1 MSIRKKINGN
11 FQVIA
16 TDGMTHITWSALKA
30 LRDGGKLIPGMFY
43 RITDYVTTTAQE
55 NTQSAGH
62 AFDVIV
68 RADSANILNENAT
81 AALHSG
87 DTYFA
92 GQKLESWKLKYC
104 LDNDSTR
111 FAWADTTNGKG
122 VIYQMIDER
131 ENDLPYDFKNIQ
143 FKRYKVTKYLV
154 NDAKYVIGVTSINSQ
169 ISNWPS
175 LRWGLISI
183 KSAEDANVAGSYWYS
198 AAGESVS
205 LQSSNLGDLRIKASS
220 SYGLFILSDGTEKW
234 FYTFSNFTSDSAEV
248 TDASLLNSIYKNK
261 FGYGSFNTYMGNS
274 TLNLGN
280 NILIGKNISSNT
292 IGNEFNSNTIDN
304 NFTNNTIGNKFSK
317 NIIGNYFAQNT
328 ICNEFR
334 LNVVCEY
341 FSNNCIQCNFA
352 VNMICQGF
360 GGNQIGANFSTNI
373 IGSEYSANNIGNN
386 FNYNTVDNQFKY
398 NIIGSYFSYNTVGN
412 GSTCNT
418 VGSSFDHNTVD
429 SGFSYNTVG
438 NQFNYNIVG
447 KAFSRNMV
455 GNGCNDNRI
464 GEYCNSNTIGNVFVS
479 STIGNKFSSNTI
491 GNACGSILIGAYYKF
506 NHFED
511 GCRNLYFNVDG
522 SSTSYVQ
529 KYRVLAGTA
538 LSASKPVGV
547 SAGST
552 VPINIKL
559 SVDGDDVDIGA
570 A

>member
-143 FKRYKVTKYLV
+143 FKRYKATKYLV
-154 NDAKYVIGVTSINSQ
+154 DAPKYATGVKQLNIR
-169 ISNWPS
+169 ISNDPA
-175 LRWGLISI
+175 LRWSCPTFYHLSENGT
-183 KSAEDANVAGSYWYS
+183 WYS
-198 AAGESVS
+198 DKNTSVNLTTSDIGYLKIEDNYS
-205 LQSSNLGDLRIKASS
+205 LL
-220 SYGLFILSDGTEKW
+220 ILSDGTEKW
-234 FYTFSNFTSDSAEV
+234 FYTFSNFTSDSDEV
-248 TDASLLNSIYKNK
+248 TDASLLDSVYKNK
-261 FGYGSFNTYMGNS
+261 FGPKQYISNM
-274 TLNLGN
+274 LNLGN
-280 NILIGKNISSNT
+280 NIFIGTNIYSNT
-292 IGNEFNSNTIDN
+292 IGNSFNNNTIDN
-304 NFTNNTIGNKFSK
+304 DFRNNIIGYGFNNNTIGNGFRN
-317 NIIGNYFAQNT
+317 NIIGDGFNNNT
-328 ICNEFR
+328 ISISFAANTI
-334 LNVVCEY
+334 
-341 FSNNCIQCNFA
+341 SNNF
-352 VNMICQGF
+352 
-360 GGNQIGANFSTNI
+360 NI
-373 IGSEYSANNIGNN
+373 NTIGSSFVDNVIGNN
-386 FNYNTVDNQFKY
+386 FNTNAIGNDFNTNA
-398 NIIGSYFSYNTVGN
+398 IGNDFNGNAIGNDFSTNAISNNFSYNTINDSLKFSTIGN
-412 GSTCNT
+412 NFNGNT
-418 VGSSFDHNTVD
+418 IGNN
-429 SGFSYNTVG
+429 FSYNTIG
-438 NQFNYNIVG
+438 NNFNNSTIGNNFNKNTISNYFFRNTIGDSFNY
-447 KAFSRNMV
+447 
-455 GNGCNDNRI
+455 
-464 GEYCNSNTIGNVFVS
+464 NTIGNGFGNNS
-479 STIGNKFSSNTI
+479 IGN
-491 GNACGSILIGAYYKF
+491 YYAF

-511 GCRNLYFNVDG
+511 GCQKLKFEVNGTG
-522 SSTSYVQ
+522 SASVQ

-538 LSASKPVGV
+538 LS
-547 SAGST
+547 SAT
-552 VPINIKL
+552 
-559 SVDGDDVDIGA
+559 SVNVTAGNKAPYNVKMSADGNSIVVEA